1 MFIKIE
7 INRLLA
13 ITSLLIILSLNTANG
28 VTYKDYDQALIKNQ
42 KIKIEGLSHGDG
54 KELDALLFKPKGK
67 ESYPALVALHGA
79 GGIFPYQ
86 LWWAHEIAKQ
96 GYVVLF
102 VDHYC
107 TREHLCDHASD
118 DTDKNRGEAMRH
130 WRDVSPRQRVLD
142 AAAAYMWLSKKTY
155 VKGSKIGIIGWSWG
169 GASALF
175 AQKIADRMS
184 LPKGGFKATI
194 AFYPNLKYL
203 IERPEWTR
211 TGPIKQPTLILY
223 GKADKLES
231 SEAYQKL
238 LSSGYP
244 ASIKVIGFAG
254 AYKKFDELGP
264 DREKYHPSVGYFSKG
279 FQQKALDVSVS
290 EVRDFLEENLK

>member
-1 MFIKIE
+1 MDRLYRVLVNAFALKSEIKCKPEKILTRRRPVSVS
-7 INRLLA
+7 IRTVPNTPGPLFGSNP
-13 ITSLLIILSLNTANG
+13 TVLSL
-28 VTYKDYDQALIKNQ
+28 D
-42 KIKIEGLSHGDG
+42 
-54 KELDALLFKPKGK
+54 
-67 ESYPALVALHGA
+67 LVKCLVHA
-79 GGIFPYQ
+79 YQ
-86 LWWAHEIAKQ
+86 
-96 GYVVLF
+96 
-102 VDHYC
+102 
-107 TREHLCDHASD
+107 
-118 DTDKNRGEAMRH
+118 
-130 WRDVSPRQRVLD
+130 
-142 AAAAYMWLSKKTY
+142 
-155 VKGSKIGIIGWSWG
+155 
-169 GASALF
+169 
-175 AQKIADRMS
+175 
-184 LPKGGFKATI
+184 
-194 AFYPNLKYL
+194 NLN
-203 IERPEWTR
+203 PEWTR